1 MKKKGSFFRSP
12 MGTLFLFM
20 VAALLLMTGT
30 IGGVRAAPQILNP
43 DFAYSGLALDQIGVT
58 LRENGN
64 NISSRNY
71 NSTTQAFDATTGA
84 LFQQLLG
91 EKEEFRIGKVYDEAL
106 SIYNSGSIPEFVRVT
121 VYKYWVDD
129 KGNRF
134 DAYNAAGEDILN
146 KLIELNFLETN
157 GWKIDHNADTKERTV
172 LYYQNVLNP
181 GASTPAFTNTLKIS
195 EDAIDLAQ
203 ITGNTVTWV
212 TDGLTFQIEA
222 EANAIQNHNAR
233 AAVKSAWGL
242 TDNDIARLGL
252 NLG

>member
-71 NSTTQAFDATTGA
+71 NSSTQAFDVTTGA

-91 EKEEFRIGKVYDEAL
+91 EKEEFKILE
-106 SIYNSGSIPEFVRVT
+106 
-121 VYKYWVDD
+121 
-129 KGNRF
+129 KG
-134 DAYNAAGEDILN
+134 D
-146 KLIELNFLETN
+146 
-157 GWKIDHNADTKERTV
+157 
-172 LYYQNVLNP
+172 
-181 GASTPAFTNTLKIS
+181 
-195 EDAIDLAQ
+195 
-203 ITGNTVTWV
+203 
-212 TDGLTFQIEA
+212 
-222 EANAIQNHNAR
+222 
-233 AAVKSAWGL
+233 
-242 TDNDIARLGL
+242 
-252 NLG
+252 